1 MPRKTAPASVITS
14 RSEPVNSAI
23 PAPVPASD
31 PDQMVDITAAGSHS
45 PHPVSFLPVYS
56 GGAIAENES
65 GGTGGGGCSSS
76 GAGLP
81 DSADVGRGPEL
92 PVHFAAI
99 MAQLTALSKQME
111 AIQQQQT
118 KMEAIQQQQTKM
130 EAIQQEQTSDNLA
143 RSGVSGIYKPH
154 TPAEKGAASDKALSV
169 EEFLTKYGV
178 RRFSESSLACEVCRR
193 HWARPGGSQASQV
206 NATSEKA
213 CGYFLQPLGSSGVP
227 HLRQSVSRHQNA
239 VGHKKGQSKRR
250 PAPTPSGSRVQAG

>member
-1 MPRKTAPASVITS
+1 
-14 RSEPVNSAI
+14 
-23 PAPVPASD
+23 
-31 PDQMVDITAAGSHS
+31 
-45 PHPVSFLPVYS
+45 
-56 GGAIAENES
+56 
-65 GGTGGGGCSSS
+65 
-76 GAGLP
+76 
-81 DSADVGRGPEL
+81 
-92 PVHFAAI
+92 

-239 VGHKKGQSKRR
+239 VGHKRAIEAKARADAFVLARAGGLSTASEAAACAANEAEALPSAKRQR
-250 PAPTPSGSRVQAG
+250 LAGGAAAQVGCAVGAPAAGAVAGAAGLGRGVVVAHTDGSFEV